1 MYSCHYFVTKDMD
14 VLSLGI
20 RYITLSTPL
29 WENCSSLNCIN
40 SLFLFDDLNYI
51 CSIVF
56 FND

>member
-1 MYSCHYFVTKDMD
+1 MNFSLFFTKDID
-14 VLSLGI
+14 VLSQEI
-20 RYITLSTPL
+20 RCITLSTPL

-40 SLFLFDDLNYI
+40 SLFLFDNLNYI